1 MLKCLSCVSKCKHRV
16 SRNKHEGHEDKG
28 GGGGWVILRDTK
40 SDANEDEGGPQSLP
54 GRGGKLETVE
64 EHVTHPRLVQRW
76 VTRGE
81 LCTDVL
87 VKDGHGDHGLGCVQH
102 VVHDDEEVAVHSLDW
117 DKEKIDVII
126 KVR

>member
-1 MLKCLSCVSKCKHRV
+1 M
-16 SRNKHEGHEDKG
+16 
-28 GGGGWVILRDTK
+28 ILRDTK
-40 SDANEDEGGPQSLP
+40 SDANEDEGGPQPLP

-64 EHVTHPRLVQRW
+64 EHVAHPRLVQGR

-117 DKEKIDVII
+117 DVEKIQCVQKLLTIVFI
-126 KVR
+126 WFSQL

>member
-1 MLKCLSCVSKCKHRV
+1 M
-16 SRNKHEGHEDKG
+16 
-28 GGGGWVILRDTK
+28 ILRDTK
-40 SDANEDEGGPQSLP
+40 SDANEDEGGPQPLP

-64 EHVTHPRLVQRW
+64 EHVAHPRLVQGR

-117 DKEKIDVII
+117 DEEKKEVVT
-126 KVR
+126 KVRLVVKL